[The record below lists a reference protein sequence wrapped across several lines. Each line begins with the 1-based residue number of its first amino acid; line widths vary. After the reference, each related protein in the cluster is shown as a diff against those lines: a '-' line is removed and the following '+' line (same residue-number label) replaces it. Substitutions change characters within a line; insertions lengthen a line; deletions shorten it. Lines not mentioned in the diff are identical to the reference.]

1 MMQVEMIG
9 RGCVEAKDETANAWS
24 REEVRVRST
33 LMVLRICHAPGLDGD
48 GRWTARRR

>member
-1 MMQVEMIG
+1 MIQSEMIG

-33 LMVLRICHAPGLDGD
+33 LMVLRICYAPDLDRD
-48 GRWTARRR
+48 GRWIARRR